1 MQKEQFDITGMTCS
15 ACSARIE
22 KSVGKLP
29 GIKEVSVN
37 LLKNSMVA
45 SYDESVL
52 DTAGIVQAVE
62 KAGYGAIPKTS
73 VQSKNRSPAS
83 ASKAEVSTAQAEY
96 KQMKQR
102 LLLSAL
108 FTIPL
113 FYISMGH
120 MMGWPLPGFLLGME
134 NAISFAFTQF
144 LLLIPV
150 VFINFKYY
158 RMGFKTLFHG
168 SPNMDSLIAIGSS
181 AAIIYGIY
189 AIYKIGIGFGH
200 GDMATVHSFM
210 MDLYFESAGMILT
223 LITLGKTLEA
233 RAKGKTSDAITKLM
247 NLAPKTAT
255 VEREGQELQIPVE
268 EVQLGETIIVKAGE
282 SVPVDGTVIEGFAS
296 IDESALTGESIP
308 VEKHIGDKVIGA
320 TTSKSG
326 YFKMQATKVG
336 DDTTLA
342 QIVRLVDEATSSK
355 APIAKMADKVSGVFV
370 PVVISISLIAIII
383 WLLLGYGFE
392 FALSIGISI
401 LVISCPCALGLAT
414 PTAIMV
420 GTGKGA
426 INGILIKSAEA
437 LETAHDINTVV
448 LDKTGTITQGT
459 PVVTDLLCKAG
470 IQKKELLQIAASLEK
485 LSEHPL
491 ADAIV
496 AEADNEKLPL
506 LPVSEFTQ
514 IPGQGIVGRIGTDLC
529 LAGNRRLLNNHQI
542 EGGHLLQ
549 LGEDMAMDGKTPLF
563 FACGG
568 ELIGVIA
575 VADVVKP
582 TSKQAVQELSRLG
595 LEVVML
601 TGDNAKTAEAIR
613 RQVGVDRVVVEVF
626 PQDKEKEI
634 RRLQSEGKKV
644 AMVGDGI
651 NDAPALARADVGIAI
666 GAGTD
671 VAIESA
677 DIVLMKSDLLDV
689 STAVQLSKAVI
700 RNIKQNLF
708 WAFIYNVIGIPV
720 AAGLFYLSFGLKLN
734 PMIGAFAMSFSSV
747 FVVSNALRL
756 RWFKAK
762 HISSM
767 ELGTF
772 QSDSSSNSKE
782 DRKGEIH
789 MEKTLKIEGMV
800 CGNCVKHVDK
810 ALREIQGVEQVE
822 VSLEDK
828 SAKVQMGCTLSDDVL
843 KAAIEDAGYQ
853 VVEIQ

>member
-1 MQKEQFDITGMTCS
+1 MEPYQ
-15 ACSARIE
+15 R
-22 KSVGKLP
+22 P
-29 GIKEVSVN
+29 
-37 LLKNSMVA
+37 LLKA
-45 SYDESVL
+45 K
-52 DTAGIVQAVE
+52 TAHLHQ
-62 KAGYGAIPKTS
+62 
-73 VQSKNRSPAS
+73 
-83 ASKAEVSTAQAEY
+83 

-134 NAISFAFTQF
+134 NAISFAFSQF

-255 VEREGQELQIPVE
+255 VERDGQELQIPVE
-268 EVQLGETIIVKAGE
+268 EVQLGETLIVKAGE

-308 VEKHIGDKVIGA
+308 VEKHIGNKVIGA
-320 TTSKSG
+320 TTSKTG

-426 INGILIKSAEA
+426 TNGILIKSAEA

-506 LPVSEFTQ
+506 LPVSEFAQ
-514 IPGQGIVGRIGTDLC
+514 IPGQGIVGKIGNDLC

-542 EGGHLLQ
+542 EGGHLLR
-549 LGEDMAMDGKTPLF
+549 LGEDMAVDGKTPLF

-582 TSKQAVQELSRLG
+582 TSRQAVQELSRLG

-613 RQVGVDRVVVEVF
+613 RQVGVDRVVAEVF

-634 RRLQSEGKKV
+634 RRLQSKGKKV

-708 WAFIYNVIGIPV
+708 WAFIYNIIGIPV

-762 HISSM
+762 HISTM
-767 ELGTF
+767 EPETF
-772 QSDSSSNSKE
+772 RSDSSSNSKE

-800 CGNCVKHVDK
+800 CGNCVRHVDK

-828 SAKVQMGCTLSDDVL
+828 SAKVQMGCTVSDDVL

-853 VVEIQ
+853 VVGIQ